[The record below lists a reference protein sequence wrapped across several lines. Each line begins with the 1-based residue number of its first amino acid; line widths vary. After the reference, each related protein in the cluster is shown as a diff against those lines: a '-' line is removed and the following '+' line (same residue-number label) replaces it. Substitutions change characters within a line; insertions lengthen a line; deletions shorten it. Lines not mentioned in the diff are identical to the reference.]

1 MSTIIE
7 VQPVATEIILQ
18 ERIVSNEFRIVEI
31 VESIRDR
38 HVRVEVELGPFI
50 THSFPNGQTIY
61 RGSSQRGINVWNN
74 EEYDA
79 IRDTWTNADLMA
91 AVKLKLESQ

>member
-1 MSTIIE
+1 MPTIIE
-7 VQPVATEIILQ
+7 VQPVATEIVLQ

-50 THSFPNGQTIY
+50 THSFPNGQSIS